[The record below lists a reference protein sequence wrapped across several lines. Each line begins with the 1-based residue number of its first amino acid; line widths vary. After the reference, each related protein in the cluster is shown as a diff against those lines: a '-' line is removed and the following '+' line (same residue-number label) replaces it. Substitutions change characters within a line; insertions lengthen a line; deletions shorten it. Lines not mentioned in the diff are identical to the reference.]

1 MAAPAEATPSRARPR
16 AAAPARQLIWVDV
29 AGAVREPGLYSLPQG
44 ARVAAAIQKAG
55 GIRGG
60 ANRAAVNLAAELM
73 DGQQI
78 FVPGRG
84 SHPGGGGAAGGSA
97 GTASAGGSPAE
108 GPAGP
113 GSAGVAA
120 GGVPGAGA
128 TGARI
133 SLSSATQ
140 AELET
145 LDGIGPALAQR
156 IIEYRNQHGG
166 FQSIDEL
173 QQVSGIGEKRFQALK
188 PSIAP

>member
-1 MAAPAEATPSRARPR
+1 MGSRSSCRAADRTRAEEARRAGSPAHTPRGEARP
-16 AAAPARQLIWVDV
+16 
-29 AGAVREPGLYSLPQG
+29 
-44 ARVAAAIQKAG
+44 
-55 GIRGG
+55 
-60 ANRAAVNLAAELM
+60 
-73 DGQQI
+73 
-78 FVPGRG
+78 
-84 SHPGGGGAAGGSA
+84 GGSA
-97 GTASAGGSPAE
+97 ATASAGGSPAA
-108 GPAGP
+108 GPAGA

-120 GGVPGAGA
+120 GGGPGAGA
-128 TGARI
+128 SGARI

>member
-60 ANRAAVNLAAELM
+60 ANRAAVNLAAKLM

-84 SHPGGGGAAGGSA
+84 SGPGGGGAAGGSA
-97 GTASAGGSPAE
+97 GTASAAT
-108 GPAGP
+108 GPAGA

-128 TGARI
+128 SGARI